1 VYILLHEPH
10 LTSCCGKH
18 LSQEAATKKQG
29 DGEPCPHCNTAGWST
44 VLNRHFHR
52 QVNSLRVFCRYEE
65 SGCEWQGELRDLDSH
80 PCTVSNQEKEMEEK
94 QKNQENEIPQD
105 EVKGLSQGTELQTKL
120 TEAQREVRKMEI
132 ALIQAERGLN
142 LAEQELRK
150 KVKA

>member
-94 QKNQENEIPQD
+94 QKNQ
-105 EVKGLSQGTELQTKL
+105 VSQCHVQHFGACVCIHNHTCIL
-120 TEAQREVRKMEI
+120 
-132 ALIQAERGLN
+132 
-142 LAEQELRK
+142 LAYYYQGE
-150 KVKA
+150 